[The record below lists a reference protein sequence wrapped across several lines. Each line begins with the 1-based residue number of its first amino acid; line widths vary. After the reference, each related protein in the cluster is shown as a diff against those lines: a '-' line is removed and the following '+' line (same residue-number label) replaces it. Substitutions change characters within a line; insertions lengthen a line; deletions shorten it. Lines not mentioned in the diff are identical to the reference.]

1 MGFGVLLEVL
11 LKMGFV
17 EAHRE
22 SKQSKRG
29 INEISKRDMM
39 MLEVWKVLAG
49 QKNGFV
55 TLNNM
60 RILLL
65 AIQNIN
71 LSPQQLVNDN
81 KQMYGSKIGKFN
93 K

>member
-1 MGFGVLLEVL
+1 MGFEVLLEVL
-11 LKMGFV
+11 FKTGFV
-17 EAHRE
+17 EVHRE

-29 INEISKRDMM
+29 LHEISRRDMM

-55 TLNNM
+55 TLNNL

-65 AIQNIN
+65 AVQNIN
-71 LSPQQLVNDN
+71 LSP
-81 KQMYGSKIGKFN
+81 
-93 K
+93 